1 MKMGYEFEVKQ
12 DDIDKCIFHVF
23 EKFIDSDEF
32 NAHQARDKA
41 GDWGV
46 ITKNVER
53 VYGKRFDE

>member
-1 MKMGYEFEVKQ
+1 MGYEFEVKQ

-53 VYGKRFDE
+53 VHG